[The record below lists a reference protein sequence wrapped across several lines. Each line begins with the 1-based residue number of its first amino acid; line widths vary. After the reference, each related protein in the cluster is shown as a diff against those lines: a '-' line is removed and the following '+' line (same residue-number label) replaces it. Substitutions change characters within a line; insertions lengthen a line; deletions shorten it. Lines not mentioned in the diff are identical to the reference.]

1 MSYSRTVALPVGPD
15 EAFALVTEPE
25 RLRRWQTVTAT
36 VDLRAGGG
44 YRWTVVPGHVAAGT
58 FREIEPGRRVVL
70 GWGWADSDDLP
81 PDASTLTITVEP
93 APDGG
98 SVVTLVHEGL
108 TEEQAK
114 QHAEGWDHYLDRLQ
128 RVAATGEAG
137 LDEWTQAPDTLDPF
151 VAAEAALSALQ
162 PVLRGLTQADRPK
175 ETPCAD
181 FDCHQLVEHLIT
193 SLAQLGAMAGVELE
207 TPQSGS
213 AEDRVS
219 VLAGGAIEAWRQH
232 DLQGN
237 VAGDSG
243 LPASFVVNVLPL
255 EIALHGWDLAQ
266 STGRAF
272 GLSDAVADYLRG
284 PAEVVVPNARGHVF
298 ADEAVA
304 ADGASSIDR
313 LAAFAG
319 RTPLG

>member
-15 EAFALVTEPE
+15 EAFALLTEPE

-36 VDLRAGGG
+36 VDLRAGGA

-70 GWGWADSDDLP
+70 GWGWVGGDDLP
-81 PDASTLTITVEP
+81 PDASTVTITVEP
-93 APDGG
+93 ATDGG

-137 LDEWTQAPDTLDPF
+137 LDEWTQAPDALDPL
-151 VAAEAALSALQ
+151 VASEAALSALQ
-162 PVLRGLTQADRPK
+162 PVLRSLTQADRLK
-175 ETPCAD
+175 ATPCDD
-181 FDCHQLVEHLIT
+181 FDCHQLVEHLMT
-193 SLAQLGAMAGVELE
+193 SLRQLGAMAGTELDN
-207 TPQSGS
+207 PGSGS

-219 VLAGGAIEAWRQH
+219 VLAGGAIEAWRHH
-232 DLQGN
+232 DLEGN

-243 LPASFVVNVLPL
+243 LPASFAINVLPL
-255 EIALHGWDLAQ
+255 EIALHGWDLSQ
-266 STGRAF
+266 STGHPF

-284 PAEVVVPNARGHVF
+284 LADVVVPNGRGHAF
-298 ADEAVA
+298 AEETVA